1 MKATLAKAA
10 LALTLVIGMA
20 APAVAH
26 ERKGTDGAN
35 PKTKLDV
42 RSYSVAHQRTITYA
56 QTTVTITGTVTTGR
70 RFGNKVLKKGYLA
83 MKFAAGDKVYQAR
96 ISRGASGFKGNLVR
110 LASTGTVPIG
120 AITTW
125 RSSPKSMRFSFPKT
139 LIGTTK
145 FRFSAL
151 SSWAGCGC
159 KDKTGWVGHR

>member
-1 MKATLAKAA
+1 
-10 LALTLVIGMA
+10 MA

-35 PKTKLDV
+35 PKTKLDI
-42 RSYSVAHQRTITYA
+42 RSYSVAHQQTISYA
-56 QTTVTITGTVTTGR
+56 QTTVTITGTITTAR

-83 MKFAAGDKVYQAR
+83 MKFHVGDQVYQAR
-96 ISRGASGFKGNLVR
+96 ISRGASGFKGNLVQ
-110 LASTGTVPIG
+110 LAASGKVPVG

-125 RSSPKSMRFSFPKT
+125 RDSPKRMKFSFPKT
-139 LIGTTK
+139 LIGTTT

-159 KDKTGWVGHR
+159 KDKTAWVGHR

>member
-1 MKATLAKAA
+1 MKATLAKAV

-20 APAVAH
+20 SPGIAH

-42 RSYSVAHQRTITYA
+42 RSYSVAHQRTISYA
-56 QTTVTITGTVTTGR
+56 QTTVTITGTITTAR

-83 MKFAAGDKVYQAR
+83 MRFDVGDKVYQAR
-96 ISRGASGFKGNLVR
+96 ISRGATGFKGNLVQKK
-110 LASTGTVPIG
+110 ATGMVPVG

-125 RSSPKSMRFSFPKT
+125 RDSPKRMKFSFPKS
-139 LIGTTK
+139 LIGKTK

-159 KDKTGWVGHR
+159 KDKTGWVRHR